1 MTAAGR
7 LRRWTARR
15 LLLSV
20 LLCGLAPPVAAQA
33 PVDFERLETLPP
45 GEQYRK
51 LSLLLLVAGGVEAEL
66 VEMLPAG
73 DIEAGALSLDLDD
86 FVTPLVRI
94 VNQEAM
100 LASAARLFSF
110 ARERQPEIERRLTAI
125 GGAHPILVSMIDI
138 DEIVAD
144 AIIIRNSVA
153 DSIEY
158 SGRIDDPQAPARVR
172 AFREQTAHLRNM
184 MEYNRFQKK
193 LTAITEQAIVDL
205 GGRLDAYQR
214 MFDEEIDPELIERRV
229 RSAEIMSTQT
239 GDDFDEQAAMR
250 TDELLL
256 MLILMESEVR

>member
-1 MTAAGR
+1 MRHWGA
-7 LRRWTARR
+7 R
-15 LLLSV
+15 LLLLSA
-20 LLCGLAPPVAAQA
+20 LLCGQAPLAAAQGA
-33 PVDFERLETLPP
+33 VDFERFETLPP

-51 LSLLLLVAGGVEAEL
+51 LSLLLLVAGGVEPEF

-73 DIEAGALSLDLDD
+73 EIEAGAISLELDD

-125 GGAHPILVSMIDI
+125 GRAHPILVSMIDI

-158 SGRIDDPQAPARVR
+158 SGRVDDPQAPARVR
-172 AFREQTAHLRNM
+172 AFRERTVYLRNM
-184 MEYNRFQKK
+184 MEYNQFQKK
-193 LTAITEQAIVDL
+193 LNAITEQAIVDL

-229 RSAEIMSTQT
+229 RSAEIMSAQT
-239 GDDFDEQAAMR
+239 GDHFDEQAAMR
-250 TDELLL
+250 TNELLM